1 MNLLAHAYLSFGQPE
16 ILVGNMISDFVKGKK
31 KFDYSPGVQK
41 GIMLHRAIDTFT
53 DFHPATKEAKLFLKP
68 AAGAYAGAFV
78 DVVYD
83 HFLANDADQFAAVS
97 LQQTALN
104 TYTTLSAYEAIF
116 PSPFRQMLPFMIA
129 QNWLYNYR
137 SMLGMQNSF
146 EGVVRRATY
155 LTRSDA
161 IFSLFEQHYSSLQ
174 KCYKDFFPSVKAHAY
189 DHLQTLLN
197 K

>member
-1 MNLLAHAYLSFGQPE
+1 VNLLAHAYLSFGQPE

-31 KFDYSPGVQK
+31 KFDYPPGVQT

-53 DFHPATKEAKLFLKP
+53 DFHPATKEAKVFLKP
-68 AAGAYAGAFV
+68 AAGPYAGAFV

-83 HFLANDADQFAAVS
+83 HFLANDAAQFADVS

-104 TYTTLSAYEAIF
+104 IYATLSAYEAIF
-116 PSPFRQMLPFMIA
+116 PSPFRQMLPYMIS
-129 QNWLYNYR
+129 QNWLYNYH

-146 EGVVRRATY
+146 GGVVRRAAY
-155 LTRSDA
+155 LTGSDA
-161 IFSLFEQHYSSLQ
+161 IFTLFKQHYSSLE
-174 KCYKDFFPSVKAHAY
+174 KCYKDFFPDVKAYAY
-189 DHLQTLLN
+189 DHLQSLLS